1 MKRSTLAFFLVGIA
15 LFAAAMACNL
25 TAERPPTIVPR
36 ATDTPLPTIGYAT
49 LSPTELPQ
57 QVSTPFVPSD
67 ASLIN
72 LLNQVESD
80 RLFVHVDTLQ
90 AFGTR
95 HINSGT
101 GPTQGING
109 ANNYI
114 TSQFEAIGAQSNGNL
129 QIFPQA
135 FEVDWAGVTT
145 MQENIIAIING
156 NEVGTG
162 AILIGAHYDSVSNDP
177 EDGLA
182 FAPGANDN
190 ATGVAAMLEIARIM
204 ALREHRS
211 TIIFVAFS
219 AEEQGRLGSIAFVR
233 EYVQAQ
239 QIPLD
244 AVINLDIIGSQTG
257 PNGSINDGEIRL
269 FSAGPNDSA
278 SRHLARE
285 INLIAFNNV
294 PNMVVTMQDAEDRPE
309 RYSDHMSFSNVG
321 YPAVRFIEALEESYR
336 QHTDRDTLDDVQSS
350 YLTDA
355 TRTVLAV
362 TTALA
367 DGPRPPRNIGLNQN
381 LDNTR
386 TLTWERVPDAAS
398 YIIALRRPNSL
409 IYQQIEV
416 GETSVTWDRFVST
429 EFVALALAAKDRSG
443 LMGPLSEEVIIP

>member
-1 MKRSTLAFFLVGIA
+1 MKRSTLSLLLVAIA
-15 LFAAAMACNL
+15 LFSAALACNL
-25 TAERPPTIVPR
+25 SSEPPPTLVPR
-36 ATDTPLPTIGYAT
+36 ASDTPLPTIGYAT

-57 QVSTPFVPSD
+57 EAASPFVPSD
-67 ASLIN
+67 AGLIN

-80 RLFVHVDTLQ
+80 RLFLHVDTLQ

-101 GPTQGING
+101 SPNQGING
-109 ANNYI
+109 AFNYI
-114 TSQFEAIGAQSNGNL
+114 MGQFEAIRSQPNSNL
-129 QIFPQA
+129 QVFPQA
-135 FEVDWAGVTT
+135 FQVDWAGVNTT
-145 MQENIIAIING
+145 QQNIIAIING
-156 NEVGTG
+156 NEIGSG

-190 ATGVAAMLEIARIM
+190 ATGVAAMLELARIM
-204 ALREHRS
+204 SLRQHRS

-219 AEEQGRLGSIAFVR
+219 AEEQGRLGSISFVR

-239 QIPLD
+239 QIPLE
-244 AVINLDIIGSQTG
+244 AVINLDIIGSETG
-257 PNGSINDGEIRL
+257 PNGSINDGEIRI
-269 FSAGPNDSA
+269 FSAGPNDSV

-321 YPAVRFIEALEESYR
+321 YPAVRFIEALEEPYR
-336 QHTDRDTLDDVQSS
+336 QHTDSDTLDDVQSS
-350 YLTDA
+350 YLTNA
-355 TRTVLAV
+355 TRTILAV

-367 DGPRPPRNIGLNQN
+367 DGPRPPRNVGLNEN
-381 LDNTR
+381 FDGTR

-429 EFVALALAAKDRSG
+429 EFEALALAAKDRSG
-443 LMGPLSEEVIIP
+443 LMGPISDEIIIP